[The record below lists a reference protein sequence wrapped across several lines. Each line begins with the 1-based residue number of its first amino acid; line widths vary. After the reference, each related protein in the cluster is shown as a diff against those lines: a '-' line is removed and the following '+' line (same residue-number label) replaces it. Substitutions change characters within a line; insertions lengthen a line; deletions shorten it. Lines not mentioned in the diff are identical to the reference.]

1 MNASKPQVIIVGGG
15 PVALITALMLQRLG
29 ATVTLV
35 GEAPPI
41 YLPLNP
47 ELMLV
52 GGDDALAGIFQT
64 SLAHW
69 RNISE
74 TLSLPGL
81 VSNIPAQDLA
91 TSIGRM
97 EKYRQESMLDAIGGE
112 QVTFHD
118 EPSPISPISLG
129 YKNWD
134 EAPILSPLML
144 KSLQQAVAEANIS
157 RLAVNPSA
165 LWVQNV
171 AQPSIE
177 LENGTRLQA
186 SHIIFTSARALRRL
200 LPPLGLALPL
210 RPARGHII
218 HMQTRQPHN
227 LPLVLQRLQRGHMF
241 FVPVGPNR
249 IDIHYDAINDPAQS
263 TFSTR
268 PNKAL
273 VSALQNHASLL
284 IPQLQDAE
292 LLRVNTATHW
302 LTPDFLPALGPWH
315 GLPGVLVACGWGG
328 RATAMAAGAAATLAE
343 YVTTGDASTNVQALA
358 PNRFA
363 NGLWQVVKKP
373 GSLTWQEPQIDTSRS
388 MMMPK
393 PDYAE
398 KVNLIET
405 PKPQY
410 AEKVQQVGK
419 TVTENAGR
427 RAATIATR
435 GKRKVTTAGLGNRSE

>member
-1 MNASKPQVIIVGGG
+1 MNDTTAQVIIVGGG
-15 PVALITALMLQRLG
+15 PVALIAALMLHRLG

-52 GGDDALAGIFQT
+52 GGDDALASLFQT

-69 RNISE
+69 RNVSE
-74 TLSLPGL
+74 TLSLPNL
-81 VSNIPAQDLA
+81 LTSIAAQDLA
-91 TSIGRM
+91 TSVGRA

-112 QVTFHD
+112 QVTFHT
-118 EPSPISPISLG
+118 EASPVSPISLG

-134 EAPILSPLML
+134 EAPILAPTML

-157 RLAVNPSA
+157 RLAVNPA
-165 LWVQNV
+165 TLWVQD
-171 AQPSIE
+171 AAKPSLE

-186 SHIIFTSARALRRL
+186 SHIIFTSARALRRV
-200 LPPLGLALPL
+200 LPPLGLPLPL
-210 RPARGHII
+210 RPARGHIL
-218 HMQTRQPHN
+218 HLQTQQPHN
-227 LPLVLQRLQRGHMF
+227 LPLILQRLQRGHLF
-241 FVPVGPNR
+241 FVPMGPNR

-263 TFSTR
+263 TFSSR

-273 VSALQNHASLL
+273 VSALVNHAGLL
-284 IPQLQDAE
+284 VPQLQGAE

-302 LTPDFLPALGPWH
+302 LTPDFLPALGPWP
-315 GLPGVLVACGWGG
+315 GLPGVLVASGWGG
-328 RATAMAAGAAATLAE
+328 RATAMAAGAAATLVE
-343 YVTTGDASTNVQALA
+343 HVTNGISSTNIQSLA

-373 GSLTWQEPQIDTSRS
+373 GSLTWQEPQTDTSRS

-398 KVNLIET
+398 TVNLIET

-427 RAATIATR
+427 RAATISTR
-435 GKRKVTTAGLGNRSE
+435 DKKKVTTAGLRGS